1 MKKFENLTTADEMIS
16 AEIQKIDAGNRNEG
30 NLLRLVFLTEF
41 KKALENS
48 WARMNSSRAK
58 EDSQYTW
65 RAVANQIKWLQTLLL
80 QGKSIAMTSDLDALK
95 NSNGEAQ
102 QIEELKNQRDVTKE
116 DFYKGLKD
124 YDRFIEE
131 QKSFKRDDLYDD
143 RIEMSAKDILEI
155 VKTFNEDEKLAFW
168 LEYFTL
174 ADKFIYVPQSE
185 TSGKGQMGE

>member
-1 MKKFENLTTADEMIS
+1 MLDIYGKIITIEFLERIRDEKKF
-16 AEIQKIDAGNRNEG
+16 
-30 NLLRLVFLTEF
+30 
-41 KKALENS
+41 
-48 WARMNSSRAK
+48 
-58 EDSQYTW
+58 
-65 RAVANQIKWLQTLLL
+65 
-80 QGKSIAMTSDLDALK
+80 
-95 NSNGEAQ
+95 NG
-102 QIEELKNQRDVTKE
+102 IEELKNQRDVTKA

-143 RIEMSAKDILEI
+143 RIEMSAKDVLEI

>member
-41 KKALENS
+41 KKAIENS

-102 QIEELKNQRDVTKE
+102 QIEELKNQRDVTKA
-116 DFYKGLKD
+116 DFYKGLKY

-143 RIEMSAKDILEI
+143 RIEMSAKDVLEI

>member
-102 QIEELKNQRDVTKE
+102 QIEELKNQRDVTKT

-131 QKSFKRDDLYDD
+131 QESFKRDDLYDD